1 MKNVFIAFS
10 LFFVML
16 ITIFISTNAINR
28 KCDHLQ
34 DLNSQL
40 ESYILKENYED
51 AYDLSKTYITEW
63 KKSSS
68 FFTVFLHHEDLNYI
82 DSEILKLTQY
92 MKIKDRA
99 EGLATVH
106 VLKYLVN
113 HIKSHEEVSISNIF

>member
-1 MKNVFIAFS
+1 MKNVYIAFG
-10 LFFVML
+10 LFIIML
-16 ITIFISTNAINR
+16 LAIFISTNAINR
-28 KCDHLQ
+28 KCVHLQ
-34 DLNSQL
+34 NLNSQL

-51 AYDLSKTYITEW
+51 AYDLSLTYITEW

-68 FFTVFLHHEDLNYI
+68 FLSVFLHHEDLNFI

-92 MKIKDRA
+92 MKIRDRA

-113 HIKSHEEVSISNIF
+113 HIKTHEEVSISNIF